1 MWYMLPRF
9 LLIIGFMAAIL
20 HIMFRIEKLD
30 GASSVFISQSKF
42 AEFANYNLKQT

>member
-1 MWYMLPRF
+1 MWDMLPHF

-30 GASSVFISQSKF
+30 MEHQVFLS
-42 AEFANYNLKQT
+42 ANQNLQY